1 MNVTLKDI
9 AQASQVSIS
18 TASRALNGH
27 PGIRSATAERVRE
40 VAERMNYKGR
50 QIDTG
55 SGSLD
60 GIEVGIFCLGMGS
73 SLTALPTVASTIAGA
88 EKSLGSVGAR
98 TMLATIPKL
107 ETPPEVLLSRL
118 PDALILEGALQG
130 DVIGATQ
137 SAFVDKLRSLPTVW
151 VLGRPLHAWGDV
163 VGSNDYE
170 VGAMAAQTLLDAGH
184 RRLAFINPKPDHLLF
199 QRREDGFR
207 AAARRGGAE
216 SVLSFSE
223 SPIGVWHLPLQ
234 VPEHVE
240 VVQSLI
246 DKAIAAKPRPT
257 GIFAAADSIAALV
270 YRALAI
276 RGLAVRRDFS
286 LVSGNN
292 DVALIAGLHPALTT
306 CDVDAFAIGQ
316 HAVRQLAMRLSHG
329 PDAPDTEILLAPKL
343 VEGESVKSL
352 NWKHMSR

>member
-9 AQASQVSIS
+9 ADASEVSVS
-18 TASRALNGH
+18 TASRALSGH
-27 PGIRSATAERVRE
+27 PGIRTETAERVRE
-40 VAERMNYKGR
+40 VAGRLNYKVR
-50 QIDTG
+50 QLNARP
-55 SGSLD
+55 GSLEGAD
-60 GIEVGIFCLGMGS
+60 VGILCLGMGS

-88 EKSLGSVGAR
+88 EKALATAGAR
-98 TMLATIPKL
+98 MMYVTIPNL
-107 ETPPEVLLSRL
+107 ETPPEALLSRL

-130 DVIGATQ
+130 DVIGASQ

-151 VLGRPLHAWGDV
+151 ILGRPQHAWGDV

-170 VGAMAAQTLLDAGH
+170 VGVMAAQTLLDAGH

-207 AAARRGGAE
+207 AAARRGSAE

-223 SPIGVWHLPLQ
+223 PPTEGWHLPLQ
-234 VPEHVE
+234 APEHVE

-246 DKAIAAKPRPT
+246 DKTIAAKPRPT
-257 GIFAAADSIAALV
+257 GIFAAADSIAVLA

-276 RGLAVRRDFS
+276 RGLVVGRDLS
-286 LVSGNN
+286 LVSANN

-306 CDVDAFAIGQ
+306 YDVDALAIGQ
-316 HAVRQLAMRLSHG
+316 HAVRQLAMRLRYGS
-329 PDAPDTEILLAPKL
+329 DMPDTEILLAPKL
-343 VEGESVKSL
+343 VAGASVTACS
-352 NWKHMSR
+352 